1 MHRLPYVWFCFIL
14 LLAVGLNGCEKAPS
28 PKAHDH
34 SEHAGHQRAPAE
46 PAANTDQPA
55 GPRIETASFL
65 LEVGSPE
72 AKYGVGR
79 AGEVEIEIEGRGE
92 WHVNQDYPI
101 RVDLEAGP
109 GAGLQ
114 RRELVKG
121 DAKEFNED
129 RVRFVAALQPTKAG
143 SHEVKCDVSF
153 AMCTEENCVLEN
165 RTVAMRVEVE

>member
-1 MHRLPYVWFCFIL
+1 MHRPPCTRFYCLIF
-14 LLAVGLNGCEKAPS
+14 LAVALSGCEQAPS

-46 PAANTDQPA
+46 PVPNSDQPA

-65 LEVGSPE
+65 LEVGSTQ

-101 RVDLEAGP
+101 RIDLDAGP

-114 RRELVKG
+114 QRELVKD
-121 DAKEFNED
+121 DAREFNED
-129 RVRFVAALQPTKAG
+129 KVRFVAALQPTKAG